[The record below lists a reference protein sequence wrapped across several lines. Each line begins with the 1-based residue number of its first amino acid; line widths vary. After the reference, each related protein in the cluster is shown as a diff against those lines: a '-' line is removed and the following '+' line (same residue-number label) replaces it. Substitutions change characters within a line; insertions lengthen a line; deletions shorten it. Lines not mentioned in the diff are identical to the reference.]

1 MELRDARIAGKTFMD
16 VSVRVFQKK
25 IIIYMGELS
34 KAGGSLQ
41 RLWASSN
48 TLSAL
53 KEQKGRRMNLLS
65 LYSGIWFSSFL
76 PQLGLITRPLI
87 IWSSDSDWIIATSFP
102 GSPAWRQ
109 QTMGLPGIHNTQSIP
124 IISLLLFI
132 SLCILLVFVSL
143 ENLAWYKLMPTF
155 IYITQ
160 WH

>member
-1 MELRDARIAGKTFMD
+1 MELRDVQIAGKTFMD

-53 KEQKGRRMNLLS
+53 KEQKGRRMNLPS
-65 LYSGIWFSSFL
+65 LYSASGFQAFCLNWDLSL
-76 PQLGLITRPLI
+76 RPLI

-109 QTMGLPGIHNTQSIP
+109 QTMGLPGIHNIQSIP

-160 WH
+160 H